1 MLKKDYA
8 NYILIY
14 DEIIKLIDLNTRN
27 FEQINI
33 DYSRLITYSIN
44 LENENKNLTVIN
56 LKTDKIENFNLN

>member
-1 MLKKDYA
+1 MLKKYYA
-8 NYILIY
+8 N
-14 DEIIKLIDLNTRN
+14 EIIKLIDLNTRN